1 MYFTNQLEIK
11 LVDRKSLNVN
21 IMYIGNSRDGRN
33 RRSSEREACKGE
45 GAGAV
50 AKLQT
55 HFLQILARSR

>member
-1 MYFTNQLEIK
+1 
-11 LVDRKSLNVN
+11 
-21 IMYIGNSRDGRN
+21 MYIGNSRDGRN